1 MTYINQNLLGEI
13 QVNLVQINDR
23 DIQNLILQDKRGN
36 KLQILNV
43 YNERDEEGQYTV
55 ERTLLQQQIQQHS
68 IALGDFNIRHPR
80 WDIYSKDTGSRATTF
95 LNWIEE
101 NDYSIQNKLRE
112 GTFYRPNMEVPS
124 ILDLF
129 LMKGSP
135 TISDVN

>member
-1 MTYINQNLLGEI
+1 MY
-13 QVNLVQINDR
+13 
-23 DIQNLILQDKRGN
+23 N
-36 KLQILNV
+36 K
-43 YNERDEEGQYTV
+43 RDEEGQYTV

-95 LNWIEE
+95 LNWIKE
-101 NDYSIQNKLRE
+101 NDYLIQNNLRE
-112 GTFYRPNMEVPS
+112 GTFYRPNIKVPS

-129 LMKGSP
+129 LTKGSP